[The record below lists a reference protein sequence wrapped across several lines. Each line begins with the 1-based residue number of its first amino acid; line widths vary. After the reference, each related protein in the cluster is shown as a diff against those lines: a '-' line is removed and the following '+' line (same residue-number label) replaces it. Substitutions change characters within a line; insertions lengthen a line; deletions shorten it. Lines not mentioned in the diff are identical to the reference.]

1 MVQICQKCRTVVPE
15 TEAPVQEKEFCP
27 ESEPISSNG
36 SENDRHMTEENEYD
50 DNKWYTFVANDKK
63 QDLETD
69 LRLESKEN
77 VIEKD

>member
-1 MVQICQKCRTVVPE
+1 
-15 TEAPVQEKEFCP
+15 
-27 ESEPISSNG
+27 
-36 SENDRHMTEENEYD
+36 MTEENECD